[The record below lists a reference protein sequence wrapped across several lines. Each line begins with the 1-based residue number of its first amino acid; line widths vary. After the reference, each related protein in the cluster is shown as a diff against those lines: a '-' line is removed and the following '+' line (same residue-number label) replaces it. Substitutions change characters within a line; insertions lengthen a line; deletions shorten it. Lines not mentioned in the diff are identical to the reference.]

1 MIYWYFEMIYQRASF
16 FAPMRLGVS
25 FLISQIVLLLSDL
38 SLSRLYHH
46 FLVVANQLFCL
57 SFCSTLTSSLFAVSM
72 VPFTF
77 DTGGKSYEILGLII
91 FLITGKKIKKKS
103 LSNYRPSIKTIVF
116 NWNLFR
122 VYFDVRLSESCFLLD
137 VFVST
142 IMLPFY
148 ESFFFSLRF
157 FSQELTIII

>member
-1 MIYWYFEMIYQRASF
+1 MIYQRASF

-91 FLITGKKIKKKS
+91 FLITGKKIKKKNLYQIIAQALKP
-103 LSNYRPSIKTIVF
+103 LSSTEI
-116 NWNLFR
+116 
-122 VYFDVRLSESCFLLD
+122 YFEFILMFGFLNHAFFSMFSSVQSCSHSMK
-137 VFVST
+137 V
-142 IMLPFY
+142 
-148 ESFFFSLRF
+148 FFSLCDF
-157 FSQELTIII
+157 FRRS